1 MRSFEE
7 VRKDVE
13 SPSDKGLIVLEKE
26 IKEHLMLIFRT
37 SLNSSQLED
46 FKEEHKRLTKQI
58 NELRLKR
65 EFGAFDVFKKEL
77 KETYLTESSVELS
90 DLVYEQA
97 LLNTKVMDD
106 ITKNYE
112 SLVIFLKNIKKIEQK
127 GGH

>member
-7 VRKDVE
+7 VSKDVKSSSE
-13 SPSDKGLIVLEKE
+13 KELLVLEKE
-26 IKEHLMLIFRT
+26 LKDHLMLIFRT
-37 SLNSSQLED
+37 SMNISQLEE
-46 FKEEHKRLTKQI
+46 FKEEHNSLTKQI

-77 KETYLTESSVELS
+77 KATYLPESSVALS

-97 LLNTKVMDD
+97 LINTKVMDD

-112 SLVIFLKNIKKIEQK
+112 SLVIFHKNIKKIEQK
-127 GGH
+127 GGL

>member
-13 SPSDKGLIVLEKE
+13 SSSDKGLIALEKE
-26 IKEHLMLIFRT
+26 IKEHLKLIFRT
-37 SLNSSQLED
+37 SLNSSQIED
-46 FKEEHKRLTKQI
+46 FKEEHNRLTKQI

-77 KETYLTESSVELS
+77 KATYLPESSVELS

-112 SLVIFLKNIKKIEQK
+112 SLVIFLKNIKK
-127 GGH
+127 

>member
-13 SPSDKGLIVLEKE
+13 SSSDKGLIVLEKE

>member
-13 SPSDKGLIVLEKE
+13 SSSDKGLIALEKE
-26 IKEHLMLIFRT
+26 IKEHLKLIFRT
-37 SLNSSQLED
+37 SLNSSQIED
-46 FKEEHKRLTKQI
+46 FKEEHNRLTKQI

-77 KETYLTESSVELS
+77 KATYLPESSVELS

>member
-13 SPSDKGLIVLEKE
+13 SSSDKGLIALEKE
-26 IKEHLMLIFRT
+26 IKEHLKIIFRT
-37 SLNSSQLED
+37 SLNSSQIED
-46 FKEEHKRLTKQI
+46 FKEEHNRLTKQI

-77 KETYLTESSVELS
+77 KATYLPESSVELS

-112 SLVIFLKNIKKIEQK
+112 LLVIFLKNIKKIEQK
-127 GGH
+127 GGQ

>member
-13 SPSDKGLIVLEKE
+13 ISSDKGLIALEKE
-26 IKEHLMLIFRT
+26 IKEHLKLIFRT
-37 SLNSSQLED
+37 SLNSSQIED
-46 FKEEHKRLTKQI
+46 FKEEHNRLTKQI

-77 KETYLTESSVELS
+77 KATYLPESSVELS

-97 LLNTKVMDD
+97 KLNTKLMDD

>member
-13 SPSDKGLIVLEKE
+13 SSSDKGLIALEKE
-26 IKEHLMLIFRT
+26 IKEHLKLIFRT
-37 SLNSSQLED
+37 SLNSSQIED
-46 FKEEHKRLTKQI
+46 FKEEHNRLTKQI

-77 KETYLTESSVELS
+77 KATYLPESSVELS

-112 SLVIFLKNIKKIEQK
+112 SLLIFLKNIKKIEQK

>member
-13 SPSDKGLIVLEKE
+13 SSSDKGLIALEKE
-26 IKEHLMLIFRT
+26 IKEHLKLIFRT
-37 SLNSSQLED
+37 SLNSSQIED
-46 FKEEHKRLTKQI
+46 FKEEHNRLTKQI

-77 KETYLTESSVELS
+77 KATYLPESSVELS

-112 SLVIFLKNIKKIEQK
+112 SLVIFHKNIKKLEQK
-127 GGH
+127 GGQ

>member
-13 SPSDKGLIVLEKE
+13 ISSDKGLIALEKE
-26 IKEHLMLIFRT
+26 IKEHLKLIFRT
-37 SLNSSQLED
+37 SLNSSQIED
-46 FKEEHKRLTKQI
+46 FKEEHNRLTKQI

-77 KETYLTESSVELS
+77 KATYLPESSVELS